1 MNKDGFLTIRLPK
14 EFKEALRLIA
24 EQEERS
30 LASQVLVFIKEG
42 LKNAK
47 AA

>member
-1 MNKDGFLTIRLPK
+1 MKKDSYLTIRLP
-14 EFKEALRLIA
+14 EDVKEALRLIA
-24 EQEERS
+24 AQEERS

>member
-1 MNKDGFLTIRLPK
+1 MKKDSYLTIRLP
-14 EFKEALRLIA
+14 EDVKEALRVVA
-24 EQEERS
+24 NQEDRS